1 MNAPNTLTIIRIL
14 LAPIYIVIF
23 IQQTFW
29 AYAVCMGLFLLSEL
43 TDYLDGKIARRY
55 NQISVFGKIM
65 DPFADSI
72 SRFSIFISF
81 LSIGLAPV
89 WLIVVFFY
97 RDVLVAIVRVF
108 AMREGVVVS
117 ARTSGKHKAWVQ
129 AVCIFAVLAILILQ
143 KKSVLPPAILLPF
156 HIDLIT
162 AILGLA
168 AIVTVWSGVDYWL
181 GNYRIVVRSLD
192 EG

>member
-1 MNAPNTLTIIRIL
+1 MNAPNTLTIFRIL
-14 LAPIYIVIF
+14 LAPLFIIVF

-29 AYAVCMGLFLLSEL
+29 AYVVAMAIFLLSEL
-43 TDYLDGKIARRY
+43 TDYLDGQIARRY

-72 SRFSIFISF
+72 SRFSIFLSF
-81 LSIGLAPV
+81 LSIGLAPA

-108 AMREGVVVS
+108 AMKEGVVVS
-117 ARTSGKHKAWVQ
+117 ARKSGKHKAWVQ
-129 AVCIFAVLAILILQ
+129 AVSIFCVLAILILRQ
-143 KKSVLPPAILLPF
+143 KGLVPQHISLPLDIELM
-156 HIDLIT
+156 T

-168 AIVTVWSGVDYWL
+168 AIVTVWSGVDYWV
-181 GNYRIVVRSLD
+181 GNYKIVVKTLD
-192 EG
+192 ER